1 MRRQPAFMGK
11 SLRQASQEADMRR
24 LLMAIAVATVLTGTR
39 VEAQNYPWCAQY
51 SGSMAGA
58 TNCGFVSFDQCMNT
72 VRGMGG
78 FCQQNNTYVPPGGAA
93 AQSSR
98 ARKPS

>member
-1 MRRQPAFMGK
+1 MRQCAAFIGK

-24 LLMAIAVATVLTGTR
+24 LSMAIAVATVLTGAR
-39 VEAQNYPWCAQY
+39 AEAQNYPWCAQY
-51 SGSMAGA
+51 SGSMAGT

-78 FCQQNNTYVPPGGAA
+78 FCQPNNTYVPPGGAA
-93 AQSSR
+93 AQSWR
-98 ARKPS
+98 TRKPS